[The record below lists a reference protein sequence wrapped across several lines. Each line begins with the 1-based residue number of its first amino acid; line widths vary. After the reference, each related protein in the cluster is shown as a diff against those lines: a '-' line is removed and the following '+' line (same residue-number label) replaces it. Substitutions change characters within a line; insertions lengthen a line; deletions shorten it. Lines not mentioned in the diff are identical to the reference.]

1 MTWGKNRAG
10 AGEVVLND
18 GEIGSIRLLG
28 GIDRLLDLKDLA
40 HSSFDEFSFHFQ
52 LLEDA
57 VEISNLALKSPVL
70 KMNGKGSY
78 GPGQNV
84 NIEIDATPGKDL
96 ADAVKSETA
105 SNIIQGIAGGSGP
118 VTVQIKGDLDNP
130 SYRFIAGEGMKI
142 PIGKFKLD
150 F

>member
-1 MTWGKNRAG
+1 
-10 AGEVVLND
+10 
-18 GEIGSIRLLG
+18 
-28 GIDRLLDLKDLA
+28 
-40 HSSFDEFSFHFQ
+40 
-52 LLEDA
+52 
-57 VEISNLALKSPVL
+57 
-70 KMNGKGSY
+70 
-78 GPGQNV
+78 V

-105 SNIIQGIAGGSGP
+105 SNIIEGIAGGSSP